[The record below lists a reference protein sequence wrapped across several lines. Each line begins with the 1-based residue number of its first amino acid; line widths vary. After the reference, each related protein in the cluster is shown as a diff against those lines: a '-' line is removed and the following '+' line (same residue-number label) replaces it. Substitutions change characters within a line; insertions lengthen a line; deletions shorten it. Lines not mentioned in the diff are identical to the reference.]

1 MEDEVEDDNQVKKT
15 YVSDDDLYR
24 RSTQYR
30 LWSFL
35 ADDLREKQVKAN
47 EYGQTYATTKFNQ
60 AYQSIK
66 QENPEVF
73 EQYSQ
78 ELQPSNLLNLI
89 TVDEE
94 IKFIQYYSN
103 MIIKLSSIFQMP
115 TQVKATAISLF
126 KKFYLHNSVMEYH
139 PKNILYTC
147 LFLAAKSENFFI
159 SIESF
164 IKPLKKT
171 IASDIL
177 DLEFIVLQSL
187 KFTLM
192 VHHPFRPLYGF
203 FLDFQAVLLF
213 PSLLYDVNIDTI
225 GQLYDKAKTWLNDY
239 ALLSNVSFL
248 FTPPQIALAA
258 LYDCDK
264 RITDKYLKAKFIQ
277 DKDNRD
283 NYELL
288 VKTIRKCVTIA
299 KESHLSTKDESTE
312 IDRKCYFCLH
322 PKKLI
327 EKKVNKL
334 KGLQNNDSNVNNAN
348 NV

>member
-1 MEDEVEDDNQVKKT
+1 MEEAEVETPVKT
-15 YVSDDDLYR
+15 HVSNDDLYR

-35 ADDLREKQVKAN
+35 PDDLLEKQLKAN
-47 EYGQTYATTKFNQ
+47 QIGQDYATKKFHETYN
-60 AYQSIK
+60 AIK
-66 QENPEVF
+66 LENEEVF
-73 EQYSQ
+73 AQHPQ
-78 ELQPSNLLNLI
+78 ELAPSQLLNLI
-89 TVDEE
+89 SVDEE

-103 MIIKLSSIFQMP
+103 MIVKLSAIFQMP

-126 KKFYLHNSVMEYH
+126 KKFYLYNSVMEYH

-171 IASDIL
+171 VANDIL

-203 FLDFQAVLLF
+203 FLDFQAILLY
-213 PSLLYDVNIDTI
+213 PSLLYDVTIDTL
-225 GQLYDKAKTWLNDY
+225 GALYDKSKTWLNDY
-239 ALLSNVSFL
+239 ALLSQVSFL

-258 LYDCDK
+258 LYDVDK
-264 RITDKYLKAKFIQ
+264 RITDKYLKTKFITN
-277 DKDNRD
+277 KENRD
-283 NYELL
+283 NYEML
-288 VKTIRKCVTIA
+288 VKTIRKCITVA
-299 KESHLSTKDESTE
+299 KQSQEASRDESTE

-327 EKKVNKL
+327 DKKVNKL
-334 KGLQNNDSNVNNAN
+334 KAPETAEV
-348 NV
+348 V